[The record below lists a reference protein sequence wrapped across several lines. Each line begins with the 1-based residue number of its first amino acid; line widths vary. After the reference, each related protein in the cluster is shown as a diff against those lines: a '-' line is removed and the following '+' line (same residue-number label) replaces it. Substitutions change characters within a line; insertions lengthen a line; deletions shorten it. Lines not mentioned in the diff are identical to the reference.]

1 VLAVMG
7 LFTLDQGVWLWR
19 MHPHQHAFFN
29 RASGGLPNAVERY
42 ETEYYGNVY
51 PELLAQLAEEVW
63 KTRRDEYMNRT
74 FVVSGCGSKLFFSR
88 NLPQNFRFA
97 STRSAQSADYF
108 ATYARDGC
116 LRRFRDR
123 AIVARVER
131 GGATLAVARD
141 MKRKT
146 KKPKRAVSER

>member
-1 VLAVMG
+1 VVQARYG
-7 LFTLDQGVWLWR
+7 IDGGGRDFT
-19 MHPHQHAFFN
+19 HATTFN
-29 RASGGLPNAVERY
+29 RASGGLPNAIERY

-51 PELLAQLAEEVW
+51 PELLTQLAEEVW

-74 FVVSGCGSKLFFSR
+74 FVVTGCGSKLFFSR

-97 STRSAQSADYF
+97 STCSAQDADYF

-146 KKPKRAVSER
+146 KKPKRAVSGR